1 MQPLYT
7 PDNTKPAYELNW
19 GLTVFWRTTPV
30 PDSLWLAALQQATEP
45 DGVRIIKHQLT
56 TGDASQFF
64 VSTKPH
70 VAPQELIRSVKGRL
84 QHEIGS
90 RVPKALQRN
99 YCLRGIGAA
108 TREVVE
114 RYVADQLG
122 HHRMADPNVQQRLS
136 SVSKIVSGGRSEQAV
151 VQLARRILVQSAR
164 RVCERRALDGNP
176 RGSPRKT
183 ADDGRSRGCETR
195 SSVVACGD
203 SGGSRSFDVGL
214 WNRRVTG
221 AGRPELYEQLCVCLW
236 DGGGIS
242 LQLLRGNDWGV
253 RSRGGVVAKPGF
265 HRHGAGGERERG
277 GAKSWAVVAKPGFH
291 RHGAGGERERRG
303 AKSWAVVAKPRFHR
317 HGAGGER
324 GKDRAKNLGCGNHV
338 EQKAVLSARY

>member
-122 HHRMADPNVQQRLS
+122 HHRMADPNVQQRLTRFQKSYPEVDLSRPSFS
-136 SVSKIVSGGRSEQAV
+136 SHGEYWYNLHVVFVSD
-151 VQLARRILVQSAR
+151 
-164 RVCERRALDGNP
+164 ERWMEIREEVLEKRLTTIEAAAAKHGHRLSRA
-176 RGSPRKT
+176 
-183 ADDGRSRGCETR
+183 A
-195 SSVVACGD
+195 
-203 SGGSRSFDVGL
+203 
-214 WNRRVTG
+214 
-221 AGRPELYEQLCVCLW
+221 
-236 DGGGIS
+236 
-242 LQLLRGNDWGV
+242 LLPDHV
-253 RSRGGVVAKPGF
+253 
-265 HRHGAGGERERG
+265 HLT
-277 GAKSWAVVAKPGFH
+277 
-291 RHGAGGERERRG
+291 
-303 AKSWAVVAKPRFHR
+303 
-317 HGAGGER
+317 
-324 GKDRAKNLGCGNHV
+324 LGCGIGESP
-338 EQKAVLSARY
+338 EQVVLGYMNNCAYACGMAGVFRFGYYAGTIGEYDRGAV